1 MLTGVDGVDAAE
13 VAAVD
18 VIGVGDA
25 ETGGAVVAGD
35 ADVVVVAEAKTEG
48 RVIGVG
54 TVTATAVVGGS
65 V

>member
-1 MLTGVDGVDAAE
+1 MGLMRPE

-18 VIGVGDA
+18 VMGVGDA
-25 ETGGAVVAGD
+25 DTGGAVVAGD
-35 ADVVVVAEAKTEG
+35 ADVVGVAEAKTDG

-54 TVTATAVVGGS
+54 TVTATAVVSGS